1 MNTINNKNI
10 LFYQHEII
18 GFLKSRL
25 DLIAVYL
32 YGSILTSQFND
43 QSDIDIS
50 VISEKEVD
58 PLALYEISAGLSVLL
73 KRDIHLIDFVKAN
86 EVLKIEILK
95 NKTILF
101 DKDEEKRLY
110 HEMNA
115 LTAYQ
120 KLNEEREVVI
130 KTKYGEAAWR
140 SL

>member
-10 LFYQHEII
+10 LFYQSEII

-25 DLIAVYL
+25 DLIAIYL
-32 YGSILTSQFND
+32 YGSIITSQFND

-50 VISEKEVD
+50 VISENDVD

-130 KTKYGEAAWR
+130 KTKYGEGAWR

>member
-10 LFYQHEII
+10 LFYQNEII

-25 DLIAVYL
+25 DLVAVYL

-50 VISEKEVD
+50 VISEKEID

-73 KRDIHLIDFVKAN
+73 KRDIHLIDFIKAN

-101 DKDEEKRLY
+101 EKDEEKRLY

-120 KLNEEREVVI
+120 KLNEEREIVM